1 MSFDGGG
8 GESRVSELRTVLS
21 EFEEAY
27 VGWKALA
34 FIDIFVRLFL
44 SR

>member
-1 MSFDGGG
+1 MSWDCCGV
-8 GESRVSELRTVLS
+8 ESRVSELRTVLS